1 MLAGAVIA
9 YTSTR
14 SMLAGRLLSV
24 FDDGTVNCRST
35 VAPLRSAENSAGA
48 AGIFTSGGSGGPF
61 LPHAGSRTTTINAQI
76 AETAEKSTLCVRG
89 ELCVDRSRGRA
100 PRATAPFTGY
110 TATGL
115 PSY

>member
-35 VAPLRSAENSAGA
+35 VAPRRSAVNSAGA

-61 LPHAGSRTTTINAQI
+61 LPHAGSRTTTISAQI
-76 AETAEKSTLCVRG
+76 AETTRSEERRVGKEC
-89 ELCVDRSRGRA
+89 RSRRA
-100 PRATAPFTGY
+100 AQQ
-110 TATGL
+110 
-115 PSY
+115 